1 MDKGEILFSRRSIR
15 KYKKEGQ
22 INDEQIRYMLNAA
35 MSAPTAMNRQPWQ
48 FVVIRNTEKLKELS
62 QVFPYGKMLADAAV
76 GILVCGDSRVDE
88 LESNLVQAG
97 SAATQNLLLA
107 AHAIGLGAVW
117 LGVHGREE
125 RMKKLKEL
133 FKLPLEVVPISM
145 ISIGVPDEEKP
156 RNDNYNPERV
166 HNEQW

>member
-22 INDEQIRYMLNAA
+22 VNDEQIRYMLNAA
-35 MSAPTAMNRQPWQ
+35 MCAPTAMNRQPWQ
-48 FVVIRNTEKLKELS
+48 FVVIKNPEKLKELS
-62 QVFPYGKMLADAAV
+62 EVFPYGKMLANAAL
-76 GILVCGDSRVDE
+76 GILVCGDSRLDN

-125 RMKKLKEL
+125 RMSKLQEML
-133 FKLPLEVVPISM
+133 NIPGEVIPVSM
-145 ISIGVPDEEKP
+145 ISIGISDEKKP
-156 RNDNYNPERV
+156 ANDNYNPERV
-166 HNEQW
+166 HQEKW